1 MTQKAKN
8 GKQRHEGLGNPFF
21 KSAGLVKAEG
31 LGAW

>member
-8 GKQRHEGLGNPFF
+8 GKQRYEGLDNPFF
-21 KSAGLVKAEG
+21 KSVSSVKAEG